1 MACFAKLQKLACE
14 RLQAQTFAIFNAA
27 LCQQALQK
35 AVYIASLKTFYGTI
49 NKHTV

>member
-27 LCQQALQK
+27 PCQQALQK
-35 AVYIASLKTFYGTI
+35 AGYIASLKTFYKTI
-49 NKHTV
+49 N